1 MLSVIV
7 NVNDITRYSSL
18 ATINNEQKMMADENK
33 SDLCD
38 ETVLYILTQF
48 KLYFVKYMRLH
59 SMKTD
64 NSVLY
69 RASSF

>member
-1 MLSVIV
+1 MKAKA
-7 NVNDITRYSSL
+7 ITVTKRY
-18 ATINNEQKMMADENK
+18 NYH
-33 SDLCD
+33 
-38 ETVLYILTQF
+38 ETTILTQF
-48 KLYFVKYMRLH
+48 KIYYVKYMQLH